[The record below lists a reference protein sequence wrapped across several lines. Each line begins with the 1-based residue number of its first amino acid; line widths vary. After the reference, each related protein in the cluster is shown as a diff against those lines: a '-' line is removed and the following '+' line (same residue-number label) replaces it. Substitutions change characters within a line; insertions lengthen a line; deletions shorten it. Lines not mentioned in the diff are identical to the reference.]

1 MQGRYWLLTIPGHCF
16 VPYQP
21 PGISKIKGQLEE
33 GEGGFT
39 HWQILAV
46 FERGVRLAAVRKCFG
61 PYHAELTRSKAAEK
75 YVWKEETRVA
85 GTQFELGQQPIRR
98 QERRDWDA
106 IWSSAIAGDL
116 LAIPTDIRIRCYT
129 TLKRI
134 CGDNVRPVGMERTC
148 TVLWGETGTGKSRR
162 AWEEAGMDGYPKDP
176 NTKVKG

>member
-61 PYHAELTRSKAAEK
+61 PYHAEPFRFL
-75 YVWKEETRVA
+75 V
-85 GTQFELGQQPIRR
+85 FPPL
-98 QERRDWDA
+98 
-106 IWSSAIAGDL
+106 L
-116 LAIPTDIRIRCYT
+116 LALPFLFAIP
-129 TLKRI
+129 L
-134 CGDNVRPVGMERTC
+134 
-148 TVLWGETGTGKSRR
+148 
-162 AWEEAGMDGYPKDP
+162 
-176 NTKVKG
+176 